1 MSTSSGFDHIAR
13 PYRLLEYLTLGQLL
27 ERTRLHFLPHLLTA
41 RNALVFG
48 DGDGRFLARLFAANP
63 EVHATA
69 IDISRE
75 MLRLLRQQCA
85 GQEDRLSTC
94 QSDALCFTP
103 PEGQRYDLVV
113 THFFL
118 DCLTQAEVETLVR
131 RLTPAL
137 APCALWV
144 VSDFR
149 VPPGLLRWPAQ
160 LFVRS
165 LYLAFRILTGL
176 QTRQL
181 PHSASAFEAA
191 GFRCTQQQFLMGGIL
206 TTELWQIPEN
216 SAKLHATSY
225 GIPASY

>member
-1 MSTSSGFDHIAR
+1 MSISSGFDRIAR

-41 RNALVFG
+41 RNALIFG

-63 EVHATA
+63 VVHATA
-69 IDISRE
+69 IDVSRE
-75 MLRLLRQQCA
+75 MLRLLRQRCSA
-85 GQEDRLSTC
+85 DADRLSTC
-94 QSDALCFTP
+94 QIDALCFTP

-118 DCLTQAEVETLVR
+118 DCLTQTDIEVLVR

-137 APCALWV
+137 APHTLWV
-144 VSDFR
+144 VSDFQ
-149 VPPGLLRWPAQ
+149 VPPGLLRWPAE
-160 LFVRS
+160 LFVRG

-176 QTRQL
+176 QTTQL
-181 PHSASAFEAA
+181 PHPASALETA
-191 GFRCTQQQFLMGGIL
+191 GFRCIGKQRLMAGIL
-206 TTELWQIPEN
+206 TTELWQISEN
-216 SAKLHATSY
+216 STKPHATSC